1 MAKHD
6 WNDLTVAQQ
15 RAIVA
20 GGAAELA
27 ATAWVL
33 LDLLRRP
40 AAAIRG
46 PKWAWAAACVVQPF
60 GPIAYAV
67 LGRRR

>member
-1 MAKHD
+1 MASTRS

-20 GGAAELA
+20 GGAVELA
-27 ATAWVL
+27 ATALVL
-33 LDLLRRP
+33 ADLLRRP
-40 AAAIRG
+40 ASRIRG
-46 PKWAWAAACVVQPF
+46 PKWAWVAACVVQPF

-67 LGRRR
+67 LGRR

>member
-1 MAKHD
+1 MAKQN
-6 WNDLTVAQQ
+6 WNDLTVAQ
-15 RAIVA
+15 RRGILA
-20 GGAAELA
+20 GGAVELA
-27 ATAWVL
+27 GTAWVL

-40 AAAIRG
+40 AAGIRG

-60 GPIAYAV
+60 GPLAYAL